1 MIKAQR
7 ERKQN
12 TEHIYP
18 VPKSELFFTYKALKK
33 FNWVTS
39 KEFMLRHQHIWSMST
54 WENQV
59 QFHISQNLLNTQ
71 KFYWI

>member
-18 VPKSELFFTYKALKK
+18 VPKSELFFAFKALKK
-33 FNWVTS
+33 FYWVTS
-39 KEFMLRHQHIWSMST
+39 KEFILENQHI
-54 WENQV
+54 
-59 QFHISQNLLNTQ
+59 
-71 KFYWI
+71 